1 VLSALVSLAL
11 IVPSISSQVTR
22 LHDRDHSAWWLLFG
36 LIPVVGGILLLV
48 QTGFLPGT
56 AGPDKYGPPPAGHS
70 HVPEPGSPASYS

>member
-36 LIPVVGGILLLV
+36 LIPVVGGLLLV

-56 AGPDKYGPPPAGHS
+56 AGPDKCRPPPAGHS
-70 HVPEPGSPASYS
+70 HVPEPGYPASYS